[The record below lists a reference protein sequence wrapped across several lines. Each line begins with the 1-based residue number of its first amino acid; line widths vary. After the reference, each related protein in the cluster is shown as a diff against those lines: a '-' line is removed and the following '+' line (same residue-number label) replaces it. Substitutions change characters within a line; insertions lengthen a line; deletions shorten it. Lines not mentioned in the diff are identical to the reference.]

1 MAQETKTTI
10 CNKALLLIGEEPINS
25 YDDDTSL
32 AGRVCRLHF
41 DSVFRSVLESGHWTD
56 VTTVEMLLPISL
68 EQRKVLGLGE
78 DWKNPTE
85 SDYGPLKRYYSLPAN
100 CATIIDVYP
109 AGREMFRQNPVS
121 WNLRYLPALGNKFI
135 ETSYDMPMSIEYIK
149 EIKNMDLFSSKFG
162 DCLYTSL
169 AATICMAITKD
180 LQKTQALIQY
190 ASQVKADAL
199 RENLNEDGEDKQIYV
214 PASIMARGR

>member
-56 VTTVEMLLPISL
+56 VTTVEMLLPISVQQKEAL
-68 EQRKVLGLGE
+68 DNTEQEKMDSEGI
-78 DWKNPTE
+78 
-85 SDYGPLKRYYSLPAN
+85 YGPKKRYYAIPAD

-109 AGREMFRQNPVS
+109 AGRERFRQNPVV
-121 WNLRYLPALGNKFI
+121 WNIRYLRELGNKFI
-135 ETSYDMPMSIEYIK
+135 ETSYPMPLNIEYIK
-149 EIKNMDLFSSKFG
+149 EVANMDLYSSKFA
-162 DCLYTSL
+162 DCLYTAL
-169 AATICMAITKD
+169 AAAICMPLTKD
-180 LQKTQALIQY
+180 MQKTQAIVQY
-190 ASQVKADAL
+190 AAQIKADAL